1 MTSNF
6 DEAFTTL
13 TKNPPF
19 PWQRALYQRLIAGK
33 IPYVCDIPTGLGKTS
48 TIAIWLL
55 ARVAGASLPTRMVYV
70 VNRRTVVD
78 QTTVEVQRLRANLQR
93 AGITAP
99 LAVSTLRGQMA
110 DNREWSEDPSRMA
123 VICGTV
129 DMIGSRLLFS
139 GYRTGFKGKPLHA
152 GFLGQDALLI
162 HDEAHLE
169 PAFQTLL
176 ESIVAEQTRS
186 RDRWPLQVMAL
197 TATSRD
203 PGGALQL
210 SDEDRAHPVVAQR
223 IHATKRLSLHA
234 CASGDLV
241 EKVEAQ
247 VRHYVNSGLAVLVF
261 LRTVDDVGK
270 LVARLA
276 KAGIPTQQ
284 LTGTMRGYERDR
296 LVSHDPIFRRFLPSG
311 DLSDESA
318 VTPTSGTVVLVC
330 TSAGEVGVNLSA
342 DHLVCDL
349 STFDAMAQ
357 RFGRVNRFGRRQ
369 DTEVHV
375 FHPEPEAL
383 DNGDEMDRARAA
395 TLVLLHELHGDASPS
410 ALEALDPESRR
421 RAFAPPPTIV
431 PATEILFDA
440 WAMTTVRDDLP
451 GRPPVAEYLH
461 GVDAWE
467 PPTTQVAWR
476 REVELLSRE
485 QLERNKPQDLLD
497 DYPLKPH
504 ELLSDRTSRVVDVLS
519 AIVERNAAASTAA
532 VWVVRDHGKVEVFN
546 QQGKVEVTTLGEL
559 LQRDRKRSEDRL
571 AGCTL
576 LLPPTMS
583 HPVNGLLRLE
593 SWSSGHGEEV
603 DVADEW
609 FDEHNRRRRVR
620 CFDDVKPPDGMRLIR
635 TIVLREDEGDD
646 GDLTE
651 GEPADTGANIAP
663 KPRRW
668 SWYEQ
673 PRGADDEGSRSAA
686 GAVLLHV
693 HSADVEREARNI
705 VERLPLEP
713 GLRHAVVL
721 AARHH
726 DHGKRRRVWQRGIGN
741 SDPTRMFAKSGDT
754 MRPLDVTSYR
764 HELGSMLDAERDGLL
779 AELEPDEREL
789 ALHLIAAHHGR
800 ARPHFPKDEL
810 FDPEALGVDL
820 DAEGVRMVQ
829 RFARLQR
836 KYGRWGLA
844 YLESL
849 VRAAD
854 YAASARP
861 SQIEKVRL

>member
-1 MTSNF
+1 MMSGDFDQTFAALMGTS
-6 DEAFTTL
+6 
-13 TKNPPF
+13 PF
-19 PWQRALYQRLIAGK
+19 PWQRALYQWFLAGK
-33 IPYVCDIPTGLGKTS
+33 VPPACNIPTGLGKTS

-55 ARVAGASLPTRMVYV
+55 ARVAGAALPTRLVYV

-78 QTTVEVQRLRANLQR
+78 QTTVEVQRLRENLR
-93 AGITAP
+93 HAGITAP

-123 VICGTV
+123 AICGTV
-129 DMIGSRLLFS
+129 DMI
-139 GYRTGFKGKPLHA
+139 
-152 GFLGQDALLI
+152 LGQDALLI

-176 ESIVAEQTRS
+176 ECITAEQARS
-186 RDRWPLQVMAL
+186 RDRWPLRVMAL

-203 PGGALQL
+203 VTTALQL
-210 SDEDRAHPVVAQR
+210 SDEDRAHPVVDQR
-223 IHATKRLSLHA
+223 IHATKRLSLHLYA
-234 CASGDLV
+234 GGDLV
-241 EKVEAQ
+241 EKMEAQ
-247 VRHYVNSGLAVLVF
+247 VRLYANSGLAVLVF
-261 LRTVDDVGK
+261 LRTVDDVGR
-270 LVARLA
+270 LVARLM
-276 KAGIPTQQ
+276 KAAIPTQQ

-296 LVSHDPIFRRFLPSG
+296 LVSQNAIFRRFLPSG
-311 DLSDESA
+311 DLPGESA
-318 VTPTSGTVVLVC
+318 VAPASGTVVLVC

-349 STFDAMAQ
+349 ATFDAMAQ
-357 RFGRVNRFGRRQ
+357 RFGRVNRFGLRK

-375 FHPEPEAL
+375 FHPELAAL
-383 DNGDEMDRARAA
+383 ESDDETDRARGA
-395 TLVLLHELHGDASPS
+395 TLALLRDLRGDASPS
-410 ALEALDPESRR
+410 ALEALDPDARR

-440 WAMTTVRDDLP
+440 WAMTTIRDDLP
-451 GRPPVAEYLH
+451 GRPPVDDYLH
-461 GVDAWE
+461 GVAAWE

-476 REVELLSRE
+476 REVELLSRD
-485 QLERNKPQDLLD
+485 QLERHKPQDLLD
-497 DYPLKPH
+497 DYPLKSH
-504 ELLSDRTSRVVDVLS
+504 ELLSDRTSR
-519 AIVERNAAASTAA
+519 IVETLTAIIECTPAASAA
-532 VWVVRDHGKVEVFN
+532 PVWVIREHGKIEVFN
-546 QQGKVEVTTLGEL
+546 QQGRVEVTTLGEL
-559 LQRDRKRSEDRL
+559 VQRDRKRSEDRL
-571 AGCTL
+571 GGCTL
-576 LLPPTMS
+576 LLPASAS
-583 HPVNGLLRLE
+583 HPINGLLTPK
-593 SWSSGHGEEV
+593 SWSGGHGDDG

-609 FDEHNRRRRVR
+609 FDEHNCPRRARR
-620 CFDDVKPPDGMRLIR
+620 FDDAKPPDGMRLIR
-635 TIVLREDEGDD
+635 TIVLREGEDEEIEQSEEVTTGEPTDEGASAVSR
-646 GDLTE
+646 
-651 GEPADTGANIAP
+651 PQ
-663 KPRRW
+663 RW
-668 SWYEQ
+668 SWYEE

-721 AARHH
+721 AAKHH
-726 DHGKRRRVWQRGIGN
+726 DHGKRRRVWQRSIGN
-741 SDPTRMFAKSGDT
+741 PDPTQVFAKSGGA

-764 HELGSMLDAERDGLL
+764 HELGSMLDAEQDGLL
-779 AELEPDEREL
+779 LELEPEEREL

-800 ARPHFPKDEL
+800 ARPHFPEEEM
-810 FDPEALGVDL
+810 FDPEARGVDL
-820 DAEGVRMVQ
+820 DAEGIRMVQ

>member
-1 MTSNF
+1 
-6 DEAFTTL
+6 
-13 TKNPPF
+13 
-19 PWQRALYQRLIAGK
+19 
-33 IPYVCDIPTGLGKTS
+33 
-48 TIAIWLL
+48 
-55 ARVAGASLPTRMVYV
+55 
-70 VNRRTVVD
+70 
-78 QTTVEVQRLRANLQR
+78 
-93 AGITAP
+93 
-99 LAVSTLRGQMA
+99 
-110 DNREWSEDPSRMA
+110 
-123 VICGTV
+123 
-129 DMIGSRLLFS
+129 
-139 GYRTGFKGKPLHA
+139 
-152 GFLGQDALLI
+152 
-162 HDEAHLE
+162 
-169 PAFQTLL
+169 
-176 ESIVAEQTRS
+176 
-186 RDRWPLQVMAL
+186 
-197 TATSRD
+197 
-203 PGGALQL
+203 
-210 SDEDRAHPVVAQR
+210 
-223 IHATKRLSLHA
+223 
-234 CASGDLV
+234 V

-261 LRTVDDVGK
+261 LRTVEDVGK
-270 LVARLA
+270 LVTRLA
-276 KAGIPTQQ
+276 KAGIPAQQ

-311 DLSDESA
+311 DLPGEGV
-318 VTPTSGTVVLVC
+318 VTLASGTVVLVC

-357 RFGRVNRFGRRQ
+357 RFGRVNRFGLRR

-383 DNGDEMDRARAA
+383 ENGDEIDRARGA
-395 TLVLLHELHGDASPS
+395 TLALLRTLHGDASPS
-410 ALEALDPESRR
+410 ALEALDPEARR
-421 RAFAPPPTIV
+421 KAFSPPPRIV

-440 WAMTTVRDDLP
+440 WAMTTIRDDLP
-451 GRPPVAEYLH
+451 GRPPVDEYLH
-461 GVDAWE
+461 GVAAWE

-485 QLERNKPQDLLD
+485 QLARHKPQDLLD

-504 ELLSDRTSRVVDVLS
+504 ELLSDRTSRIVETL
-519 AIVERNAAASTAA
+519 ATIVERVPAASAA
-532 VWVVRDHGKVEVFN
+532 PVWIVREHGKIEVFN

-559 LQRDRKRSEDRL
+559 MQRDRKRSEDRL
-571 AGCTL
+571 AGYTL
-576 LLPPTMS
+576 LLPPNMS
-583 HPVNGLLRLE
+583 HPINGLLRPE
-593 SWSSGHGEEV
+593 SWGSGQGEEV

-609 FDEHNRRRRVR
+609 FDEHNLPRRARR
-620 CFDDVKPPDGMRLIR
+620 FDDGKPPDGMRLIR
-635 TIVLREDEGDD
+635 TIVLREDEEDEVDLSGD
-646 GDLTE
+646 
-651 GEPADTGANIAP
+651 EPAETGANIAP

-686 GAVLLHV
+686 GAVLLCV
-693 HSADVEREARNI
+693 HSADVEREARTI
-705 VERLPLEP
+705 VERLTLEP

-726 DHGKRRRVWQRGIGN
+726 DHGKRRRVWQRSIGN
-741 SDPTRMFAKSGDT
+741 VDSTRIFAKSGDP

-764 HELGSMLDAERDGLL
+764 HELGSMLDAEREGLL

-810 FDPEALGVDL
+810 FDPEARGVDL

-861 SQIEKVRL
+861 SHIEKVQL